1 MKFLLG
7 SIFAALLIA
16 PLAFTGQQ
24 DTATTG
30 DAIAHCGKCGKGDKK
45 CKEGCECEKSKKAAE
60 EKAKEKEGEA
70 LLAEEGK
77 CKKKC
82 KKQGTEEE
90 EAALLAA

>member
-24 DTATTG
+24 DTATTS
-30 DAIAHCGKCGKGDKK
+30 DALAHCGKCGKE
-45 CKEGCECEKSKKAAE
+45 CKEGEECAKCKKR
-60 EKAKEKEGEA
+60 KDDAKKDGEA

-77 CKKKC
+77 CKKC
-82 KKQGTEEE
+82 KKHGTEEE
-90 EAALLAA
+90 EALLAA